1 MPRRGKK
8 LLALD
13 YGRRRIGV
21 ASCDATG
28 TATEAVGF
36 VPRADDASAAAVIA
50 RLAAEQGAQGIV
62 VGLPLHASGATGDN
76 VRYLRHFLRALRAVC
91 TLPIHEVDER
101 HSSSEAELLLRQEGR
116 WPASPGQLDA
126 KAAVVILRRYLAGE

>member
-1 MPRRGKK
+1 MARRGRR

-36 VPRADDASAAAVIA
+36 IPRSDDAQAAAVVA
-50 RLAAEQGAQGIV
+50 RLAEEHAAEGIV
-62 VGLPLHASGATGDN
+62 VGLPLHASGQTGDN
-76 VRYLRHFLRALRAVC
+76 VRYLRRFLRELRARC
-91 TLPIHEVDER
+91 PLPIHEVDER
-101 HSSSEAELLLRQEGR
+101 HSTSEAELLLRKEGR
-116 WPASPGQLDA
+116 WPPDPGQLDA
-126 KAAVVILRRYLAGE
+126 KAAVVILRRWLDGG